1 MLIQL
6 VPKLRV
12 SQASKLPQKI
22 CFFPEVKGHFVVTH
36 GPLLIPVCIFPSTS
50 VFACTRFLIGWIKRY
65 LEINTPTNETPL
77 LDGSGVTA
85 PYLGWEGMEEAL
97 SICSSC
103 GDLEGLTVIHWIV
116 FLAWVVLLVLF
127 LYVLMSIWYCKLLE
141 HNLLKDASLQHLMN

>member
-36 GPLLIPVCIFPSTS
+36 GPLSIPVCIFPSTS
-50 VFACTRFLIGWIKRY
+50 VFACTRFLIGWIKMY

-103 GDLEGLTVIHWIV
+103 GDLEGLTVVHWIV